1 MFKFAPC
8 SLNLQPTPNWKHS
21 HHTKILQKSQCYGRA
36 YHTAY
41 AYIRTLGRWPCAAG
55 ASAGGDTAWR
65 SGDALIECSHRLC
78 CALFCAP
85 GLRPCCIGSCALGQ
99 SAAARARAARG
110 TAGHGATTSCLAW
123 PRLMFLAGLRAPPQF
138 ELGQLLRR
146 RLFRHDW
153 SSRSTP
159 TIRQIAVTWR
169 RQCHDNRREVG
180 TGVVKTARL

>member
-1 MFKFAPC
+1 MFNCPV
-8 SLNLQPTPNWKHS
+8 LTQPTTNSQTENTHITQKR
-21 HHTKILQKSQCYGRA
+21 LQKSQRYGRA

-41 AYIRTLGRWPCAAG
+41 AYIRTLGRRPCAAG

-85 GLRPCCIGSCALGQ
+85 GLFPCCIGSCALGQ
-99 SAAARARAARG
+99 SAAARGAARG

-123 PRLMFLAGLRAPPQF
+123 PRLTFLAGLRAPPQF

-169 RQCHDNRREVG
+169 RQCHDNRREIG

>member
-1 MFKFAPC
+1 MFNCPVLTQPTTNSQLKTLTSHKNLTKITILRKGIPYRIRIHTHTGTPAMRRRCQRRRRHSVAERRRPDRMLSSPMLCAVLCTRFAPV
-8 SLNLQPTPNWKHS
+8 LHWL
-21 HHTKILQKSQCYGRA
+21 L
-36 YHTAY
+36 
-41 AYIRTLGRWPCAAG
+41 
-55 ASAGGDTAWR
+55 
-65 SGDALIECSHRLC
+65 
-78 CALFCAP
+78 
-85 GLRPCCIGSCALGQ
+85 
-99 SAAARARAARG
+99 RARPIRSRTRAR
-110 TAGHGATTSCLAW
+110 AGHGATTSCLAW
-123 PRLMFLAGLRAPPQF
+123 PRLTFLAGLRAPPQF

>member
-1 MFKFAPC
+1 MQWPGGDPLATCARCLLALFTY
-8 SLNLQPTPNWKHS
+8 LLTY
-21 HHTKILQKSQCYGRA
+21 KSTLRDCGAGRA
-36 YHTAY
+36 A
-41 AYIRTLGRWPCAAG
+41 RRRCQGRRRHSAAE
-55 ASAGGDTAWR
+55 T
-65 SGDALIECSHRLC
+65 GDALIECSHRDRVRC
-78 CALFCAP
+78 DVQVCARFALA
-85 GLRPCCIGSCALGQ
+85 RALGQ

-169 RQCHDNRREVG
+169 RQRHDNRREVG